1 MIHYILFAKVG
12 MCVEKEKDKNIKLD
26 DNTRISH
33 RNILWLV
40 YRALSEEINMDT
52 TETNENDNKRRN
64 IDE

>member
-1 MIHYILFAKVG
+1 MIHYIIICEGRDV
-12 MCVEKEKDKNIKLD
+12 VEKEKDKNIKLD